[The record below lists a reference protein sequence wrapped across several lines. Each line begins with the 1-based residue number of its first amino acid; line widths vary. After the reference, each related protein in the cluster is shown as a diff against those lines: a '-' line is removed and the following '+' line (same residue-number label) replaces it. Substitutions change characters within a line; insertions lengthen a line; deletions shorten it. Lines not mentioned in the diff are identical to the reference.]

1 MNALRFLVSLLICVL
16 FLAGGV
22 GSSIAADGKAVVGAK
37 KCDSCH
43 KMQGP
48 PDKTIAKV
56 LKRKAPDLFYA
67 GSKFKEAWL
76 VGFLQNPTIIRPA
89 GTVYAS
95 HIKAGEKKDEIV
107 DVKPC
112 AAKLSKDEAEA
123 VAKHLMT
130 LKDASMKAG
139 VIVDENFSK
148 AKAKILFTQKEACHG
163 CHRIKA
169 DEGGV
174 SCPTL
179 YNAGARLNPDWIYD
193 FLKNPMKY
201 DPKIWMPKRD
211 LSDEDFMLLSKFV
224 ASMKE

>member
-1 MNALRFLVSLLICVL
+1 MKALRLLISL
-16 FLAGGV
+16 FVGV
-22 GSSIAADGKAVVGAK
+22 VFFSAGSSFAADGKAVVDSK
-37 KCDSCH
+37 KCGTCH

-48 PDKTIAKV
+48 SAKTIAE
-56 LKRKAPDLFYA
+56 LLNRKAPDLFYA

-76 VGFLQNPTIIRPA
+76 VSFLQNPTVLRPA
-89 GTVYAS
+89 GTVYLN
-95 HIKAGEKKDEIV
+95 HIKPGEKKDEIV

-130 LKDASMKAG
+130 LKDASMKSG
-139 VIVDENFSK
+139 VIADENFSK

-193 FLKNPMKY
+193 FMKNPMKY

-211 LSDEDFMLLSKFV
+211 LSDEDFMLLAKFV

>member
-1 MNALRFLVSLLICVL
+1 MKALKLVIGLLMFAL
-16 FLAGGV
+16 FILTGIS
-22 GSSIAADGKAVVGAK
+22 SSIAADGKAVVDAK
-37 KCDSCH
+37 KCGSCH

-48 PDKTIAKV
+48 AVKTIAEV
-56 LKRKAPDLFYA
+56 LKRQSPDLFYA

-89 GTVYAS
+89 GTVYVN
-95 HIKAGEKKDEIV
+95 HIKTGEKKDEIV

-123 VAKHLMT
+123 VAKYLMT
-130 LKDASMKAG
+130 LKEPSMKTG

-193 FLKNPMKY
+193 FIKDPMKY

-211 LSDEDFMLLSKFV
+211 LSDEDFILLSKFI